1 MIPTRIAAHALRTL
15 LGAARFLAFCLLR
28 AVARRSDRGLGQ
40 GGHQPLE
47 NLVSNRSLIEH
58 GVNLAAS

>member
-28 AVARRSDRGLGQ
+28 AAARRSDRGLGQ
-40 GGHQPLE
+40 GGYQPLE
-47 NLVSNRSLIEH
+47 TLFRT
-58 GVNLAAS
+58 AP